1 MPGIIPTATVAYG
14 TDSPNQVADIDRTTD
29 MSAAADKHHG
39 TNIHAYRRLGAR
51 RVRRGVMTERERSRG
66 TRAKPSADYFG
77 LPRGAWLLG
86 NCAQALLFCAAPS
99 SIGVILAAA

>member
-39 TNIHAYRRLGAR
+39 TDIHAYRRL
-51 RVRRGVMTERERSRG
+51 
-66 TRAKPSADYFG
+66 RA
-77 LPRGAWLLG
+77 L
-86 NCAQALLFCAAPS
+86 
-99 SIGVILAAA
+99 